1 MNWFTPIYPFFAVL
15 GFGLGWKHEKLQ
27 YFSFFF
33 ISGSAPVHT
42 YLSNFGR
49 FRIGLGWK
57 HEKLQY
63 FSFFFIS
70 GSAPVHT
77 YLSNFCLLGFLG
89 EVQHM
94 AKTVFFPFI
103 LFKGSAPVQTYL
115 PFFGGSRDNCQV
127 TRFFMTL
134 FAIHF
139 FKKVR
144 PGSNLPIHFPNV
156 GRSNWNIFFLGDLV
170 CHSFF

>member
-63 FSFFFIS
+63 FSFCFMS
-70 GSAPVHT
+70 GSAPIHT
-77 YLSNFCLLGFLG
+77 YLPNFCLFRFFWWGSTHCQERFFRSYCFNGLHRYKPTYSFLG
-89 EVQHM
+89 HLGIIGRS
-94 AKTVFFPFI
+94 KD
-103 LFKGSAPVQTYL
+103 LFWPCYSFAFLRRSDLVQTYL
-115 PFFGGSRDNCQV
+115 SIFQVFVGHIGFFFLSV
-127 TRFFMTL
+127 TL
-134 FAIHF
+134 FANHF
-139 FKKVR
+139 F
-144 PGSNLPIHFPNV
+144 
-156 GRSNWNIFFLGDLV
+156 
-170 CHSFF
+170 